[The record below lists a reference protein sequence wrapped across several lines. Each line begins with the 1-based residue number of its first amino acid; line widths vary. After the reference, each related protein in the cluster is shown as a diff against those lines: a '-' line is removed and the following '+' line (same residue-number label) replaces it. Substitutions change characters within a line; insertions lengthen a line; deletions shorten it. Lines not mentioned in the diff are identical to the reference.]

1 MSSPTS
7 FRSRLLSVLFWSVI
21 SAAFI
26 GPGTVTT
33 AAAAGASHQLNLL
46 WALVFSTCACI
57 ILQEATARITLVSGY
72 SLGEAI
78 AHRYRGTRLHMLT
91 WLIAGAIILGG
102 VAYQAGNILGA
113 VAGSELISGIHRN
126 ILTAIIAG
134 TAGLVLWWGNDK
146 KIAQLMGLVVA
157 VMGLAFIWVAVSS
170 PLDWGLVFTKALSPS
185 IPSGSEWLIIG
196 LVGTTIV
203 PYNLFLAS
211 GISKGQTISEMR
223 WGLSIAILIGGVISI
238 AILLVGTQIVGAFSF
253 QALSATME
261 NGLGTWAA
269 VLVGIGLFAAGF
281 TSSITAPMAAAITAK
296 TIWGK
301 GETTWENT
309 GKSYRW
315 VWGIVLMSGLVFG
328 ISGIKP
334 VPAIVLAQALNGLLL
349 PFVAIFLLIVVNDPK
364 IMPSLNPLISN
375 LLLLVLV
382 GITILLGATN
392 VLKAAYAATGIPFS
406 AGAETIGYLLGFA
419 SVISIGLG
427 VYVYRLRRN
436 V

>member
-1 MSSPTS
+1 MPSPSSL
-7 FRSRLLSVLFWSVI
+7 RSRLLSVLFWSVI

-33 AAAAGASHQLNLL
+33 AAAAGAIHQLSLL
-46 WALVFSTCACI
+46 WALVFSTFACI
-57 ILQEATARITLVSGY
+57 VLQEATARITLVSGY

-78 AHRYRGTRLHMLT
+78 AYRYSGTRLHALT
-91 WLIAGAIILGG
+91 WLIAGAIIIGG
-102 VAYQAGNILGA
+102 IAYQAGNILGA
-113 VAGSELISGIHRN
+113 VAGAELISGIHRN

-134 TAGLVLWWGNDK
+134 AAGLVLWWGNDK
-146 KIAQLMGLVVA
+146 RIAQLMGLVVA
-157 VMGLAFIWVAVSS
+157 IMGLAFIWVALSS
-170 PLDWGLVFTKALSPS
+170 PLDWGQVFTQALRPS
-185 IPSGSEWLIIG
+185 IPTGAEWLIIG

-223 WGLSIAILIGGVISI
+223 WGLSIAILIGGIISI
-238 AILLVGTQIVGAFSF
+238 AILLVGTQIAGTFSF
-253 QALSATME
+253 QALSTTMQQE
-261 NGLGTWAA
+261 LGTWAA
-269 VLVGIGLFAAGF
+269 ILVGIGLFAAGF

-301 GETTWENT
+301 GEAAWEST

-315 VWGIVLMSGLVFG
+315 VWGIVLVSGFFFG

-364 IMPSLNPLISN
+364 IMPRLNPLISN
-375 LLLLVLV
+375 ALLLVLV
-382 GITILLGATN
+382 GITVLLGATN
-392 VLKAAYAATGIPFS
+392 VLKAAYAAAGNPFS
-406 AGAETIGYLLGFA
+406 AGAETISYLMTFA
-419 SVISIGLG
+419 TLISMGLG